1 MLEVEYMTKT
11 KMLAILA
18 LAMVLLSG
26 ALSAAISVGAYTV
39 TPATLKPGEEGAVSF
54 SISNVVPTTTS
65 TTTTAQLEN
74 VQVFFGG
81 TVEGLQFTST
91 SPFNVG
97 TIDSGSTAQVSVA
110 FRVLPTAK
118 GGAITA
124 PFYIS
129 QKDKTDLKT
138 VNAIVHVVNPPVIT
152 LTSDHQTVLGTDE
165 VNLTVRNDGGKATRL
180 RLSIASGSNFTF
192 IGTSQMYI
200 GDLTGAI
207 SVIVPLDSRNVAE
220 GVSSI
225 PFVLTYQQEGGNETT
240 ETKYLS
246 VAVKK
251 EKADMVFTQA
261 EKMVT
266 GRDNMLVLTVKN
278 TGRALANVE
287 FYLED
292 DKIQAKENKQVK
304 LGDMATG
311 AEKKISM
318 RVFVNAEP
326 GVRSMQVRL
335 KWTEDDVD
343 KEETTYVPVVINS
356 DADAAIYVDAKPSP
370 IVIGGD
376 HTLSITVSNV
386 GSYKIQNVEVT
397 LQDSPDFEIFNAQR
411 SQYIGGL
418 ESDDFSSVQYKVRV
432 KALVPG
438 QYPLTVVVKYKDQ
451 SGVWVEKRQEISI
464 SIRSPSDTL
473 PANGNGYA
481 VPLAIGGVAVL
492 AIGYWYFKMRK
503 KPEKHVK
510 Q

>member
-1 MLEVEYMTKT
+1 MTNT
-11 KMLAILA
+11 KMFAIFAFAA
-18 LAMVLLSG
+18 LLLSG

-39 TPATLKPGEEGAVSF
+39 TPATLKPGEEGAISF
-54 SISNVVPTTTS
+54 SISNTAPS
-65 TTTTAQLEN
+65 TTATASQLEN

-81 TVEGLQFTST
+81 TVEGLQFTGN

-97 TIDSGSTAQVSVA
+97 TIDSGSTAQVSVP
-110 FRVLPTAK
+110 FKVLPTAK
-118 GGAITA
+118 GGTITA

-138 VNAIVHVVNPPVIT
+138 VNAIVRVVNPPVIT

-165 VNLTVRNDGGKATRL
+165 INLTVKNNGGTATRL
-180 RLSIASGSNFTF
+180 RITLADGSKFAF
-192 IGTSQMYI
+192 IGTSQIYI

-207 SVIVPLDSRNVAE
+207 LTSVPLDSRNVDE

-225 PFVLTYQQEGGNETT
+225 PFVLTYQQEGGNETS

-251 EKADMVFTQA
+251 EKADVVFTQA

-266 GRDNMLVLTVKN
+266 GKDNTLVLTVKN
-278 TGRALANVE
+278 TGRSLANLE

-292 DKIQAKENKQVK
+292 ATIQAKENKQVK
-304 LGDMATG
+304 LGNMASG
-311 AEKKISM
+311 EEKKITM
-318 RVFVNAEP
+318 KVFVSAEP
-326 GVRSMQVRL
+326 GVRSMQARL
-335 KWTEDDVD
+335 KWSEDDVD
-343 KEETTYVPVVINS
+343 KEEVTYVPVVITS
-356 DADAAIYVDAKPSP
+356 DADAAIYIDAKPSP
-370 IVIGGD
+370 IVVGGD

-397 LQDSPDFEIFNAQR
+397 LQDTPAFEIFNAQR

-438 QYPLTVVVKYKDQ
+438 QYPLTVNVKYKDQ
-451 SGVWVEKRQEISI
+451 SGIWVEKKQEINI
-464 SIRSPSDTL
+464 SIRSPTDIL
-473 PANGNGYA
+473 PANGNGNT
-481 VPLAIGGVAVL
+481 VPLAVGGVAVL
-492 AIGYWYFKMRK
+492 AAGYWYFRMRK
-503 KPEKHVK
+503 RKPLSQK
-510 Q
+510 

>member
-1 MLEVEYMTKT
+1 MSKT
-11 KMLAILA
+11 KMLAILV
-18 LAMVLLSG
+18 LSMVLLSG
-26 ALSAAISVGAYTV
+26 ALSAAIAVGAYTV
-39 TPATLKPGEEGAVSF
+39 TPSTLKPGEDGAISF
-54 SISNVVPTTTS
+54 SISNVVPS
-65 TTTTAQLEN
+65 SAVTTASQLEN

-97 TIDSGSTAQVSVA
+97 TIDSGSTAQVSLA

-118 GGAITA
+118 GGSITA

-138 VNAIVHVVNPPVIT
+138 VNAIVQVVNPPVIT
-152 LTSDHQTVLGTDE
+152 LSSDHQTVLGTDE
-165 VNLTVRNDGGKATRL
+165 VNLTVKNDGGKATRL
-180 RLSIASGSNFTF
+180 RVSLADGSNFSF
-192 IGTSQMYI
+192 IGTSQIYI
-200 GDLTGAI
+200 GDLAGTTN
-207 SVIVPLDSRNVAE
+207 VIVPLDSRNVNE

-225 PFVLTYQQEGGNETT
+225 PFVLTYQQEGGNETS

-251 EKADMVFTQA
+251 EKADIVFTQA
-261 EKMVT
+261 GKMVT
-266 GRDNMLVLTVKN
+266 GRDNMLVLSVKN

-292 DKIQAKENKQVK
+292 ANIQAKENKEAK
-304 LGDMATG
+304 LGNMATG
-311 AEKKISM
+311 DEKEISM
-318 RVFVNAEP
+318 KVFVSAQP
-326 GVRSMQVRL
+326 GVKSMQVRL

-343 KEETTYVPVVINS
+343 KEEVTYVPVVINS
-356 DADAAIYVDAKPSP
+356 DADAAIYIDAKPSP
-370 IVIGGD
+370 IVVGGD

-397 LQDSPDFEIFNAQR
+397 LADSPDFEVFNAQR

-438 QYPLTVVVKYKDQ
+438 QYPLTVDVRYKDQ
-451 SGVWVEKRQEISI
+451 SGVWVDKSQTVQIAV
-464 SIRSPSDTL
+464 RSPSDIL
-473 PANGNGYA
+473 PAGGNGNT
-481 VPLAIGGVAVL
+481 VPLVIGGIAVL
-492 AIGYWYFKMRK
+492 AIGYWYFRMRK
-503 KPEKHVK
+503 KPAEMSKHK
-510 Q
+510 

>member
-1 MLEVEYMTKT
+1 MEKKIFVMF
-11 KMLAILA
+11 AFAA
-18 LAMVLLSG
+18 LLLSG
-26 ALSAAISVGAYTV
+26 ALSAAIAVGAYTV
-39 TPATLKPGEEGAVSF
+39 TPDTLKPGEDGAISF
-54 SISNVVPTTTS
+54 SISNVVPSSAS
-65 TTTTAQLEN
+65 TTTGQLEN

-81 TVEGLQFTST
+81 TVEGLQFMGV

-118 GGAITA
+118 GGVITT

-152 LTSDHQTVLGTDE
+152 LSSDHQTVLGTDE
-165 VNLTVRNDGGKATRL
+165 VNLTVKNNGGTASRL
-180 RLSIASGSNFTF
+180 RLSLADGSNFSF
-192 IGTSQMYI
+192 IGTSQVYI
-200 GDLTGAI
+200 GDLSGATT
-207 SVIVPLDSRNVAE
+207 VMVPLDSRNVNE

-225 PFVLTYQQEGGNETT
+225 PFVLTYQQEGGDETS
-240 ETKYLS
+240 ETKYIS

-251 EKADMVFTQA
+251 EKADVIFTQA

-266 GRDNMLVLTVKN
+266 GRDNTLVLTVTN
-278 TGRALANVE
+278 TGRSLANVE

-292 DKIQAKENKQVK
+292 ANIQAKENKQVK
-304 LGDMATG
+304 LGDMTTG
-311 AEKKISM
+311 DEKKISM
-318 RVFVNAEP
+318 MVFVNAQP

-343 KEETTYVPVVINS
+343 KEETTYVPVVVNS
-356 DADAAIYVDAKPSP
+356 DADAAIYIDAKPSP
-370 IVIGGD
+370 IVVGGD
-376 HTLSITVSNV
+376 HTLSVTVSNV

-397 LQDSPDFEIFNAQR
+397 LADSPDFEIFNAQR

-432 KALVPG
+432 KALLPG
-438 QYPLTVVVKYKDQ
+438 QYPLTVSVKYKDQ
-451 SGVWVEKRQEISI
+451 SGVWVEKNQTIQI
-464 SIRSPSDTL
+464 AIRSPSDIL

-503 KPEKHVK
+503 PKHGISQK
-510 Q
+510 